1 MATSTRGLC
10 ISKGGGN
17 LQATSSTGAAAL
29 TLTSESTDPVT
40 LKATPVSGDANKS
53 NVELVGGG
61 GIALISSGSTNQQTG
76 QVNQDIT
83 ISNTGVATF
92 QQTPKVLTQ
101 NIATEQHVS
110 NNFLVKSG
118 PASFFGTLTLTDP
131 PISDDPAS
139 ANNHLMRKLET
150 DTALGTKVNVDG
162 TARLTGTKTFA
173 SPVISETA
181 ASNDN
186 ELIRKGEVDTLLL
199 SKASTSIFTGDVEFQ
214 GDNTHSGALT
224 ISGGANF
231 TNNIPS
237 CGITPSSDN
246 DLVNK
251 SYVDTNSSGGIGLA
265 TIRTTTNNNSSNDI
279 LFRNIIIRV
288 ETNDTSMFALTSG
301 STNIRFGRIQTNGID
316 RMAGWIF
323 LMAAGAYE
331 ITFQFTVDKEFS
343 FIRGTGFCGF
353 DLNGNGVSTVTD
365 GYPVQRGAFSLG
377 DAIDGGSGS
386 LGKNTYSFHN
396 SGIITHDTRL
406 MIYLP
411 ERSNNNANE
420 QFRVANWQAFQPT
433 VTIKRLASVTES
445 GTNQTLAGE
454 QEVGSPISLA
464 TLLVA
469 TPP

>member
-1 MATSTRGLC
+1 
-10 ISKGGGN
+10 
-17 LQATSSTGAAAL
+17 
-29 TLTSESTDPVT
+29 
-40 LKATPVSGDANKS
+40 
-53 NVELVGGG
+53 
-61 GIALISSGSTNQQTG
+61 
-76 QVNQDIT
+76 
-83 ISNTGVATF
+83 
-92 QQTPKVLTQ
+92 
-101 NIATEQHVS
+101 
-110 NNFLVKSG
+110 
-118 PASFFGTLTLTDP
+118 
-131 PISDDPAS
+131 
-139 ANNHLMRKLET
+139 MRKVET
-150 DTALGTKVNVDG
+150 DTALGTKVNLDG

-231 TNNIPS
+231 TNSIPS

-251 SYVDTNSSGGIGLA
+251 SYVDANSSGGIGLA
-265 TIRTTTNNNSSNDI
+265 TIRTTASNNSSNDV
-279 LFRNIIIRV
+279 LFRNLSLRV

-301 STNIRFGRIQTNGID
+301 STNIRFHRIQTHGID

-323 LMAAGAYE
+323 LLAAGAYE
-331 ITFQFTVDKEFS
+331 VTFQFTVDKEFTY
-343 FIRGTGFCGF
+343 IRGTGFCGF
-353 DLNGNGVSTVTD
+353 DFNGNGINTVAG

-377 DAIDGGSGS
+377 DAIDTGTAS
-386 LGKNTYSFHN
+386 LGKNTYAFHN

-411 ERSNNNANE
+411 ERNANNSNE
-420 QFRVANWQAFQPT
+420 TFRVANWQAFQPI

-445 GTNQTLAGE
+445 GTDQTLAGE
-454 QEVGSPISLA
+454 QEAGGAPALA
-464 TLLVA
+464 TLNVA